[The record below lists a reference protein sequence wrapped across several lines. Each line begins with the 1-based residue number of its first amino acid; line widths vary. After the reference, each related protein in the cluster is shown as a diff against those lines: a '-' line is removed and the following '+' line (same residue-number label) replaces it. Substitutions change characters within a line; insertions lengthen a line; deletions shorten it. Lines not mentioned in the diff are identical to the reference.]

1 MARAAT
7 ATREPLA
14 TRKEV
19 AAYLGI
25 AVKTLKNWAVSGKG
39 PKYVK
44 VGSEVRYR
52 WQDIDAYVESRRVSH
67 GGELSEG

>member
-25 AVKTLKNWAVSGKG
+25 AEKTLRNWAVKGCG
-39 PKYVK
+39 PKYVR
-44 VGSEVRYR
+44 VGGEVRYR
-52 WQDIDAYVESRRVSH
+52 WDDVDDYVESRRVSH
-67 GGELSEG
+67 AGELEE